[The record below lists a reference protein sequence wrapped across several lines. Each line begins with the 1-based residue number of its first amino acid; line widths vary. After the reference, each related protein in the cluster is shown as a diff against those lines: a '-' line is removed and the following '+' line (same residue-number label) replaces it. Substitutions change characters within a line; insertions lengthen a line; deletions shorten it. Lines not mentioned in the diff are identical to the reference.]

1 MLINSVLL
9 GMFGGQEL
17 LIILVI
23 VLLLFGGS
31 KIPQL
36 MRGLGRGMNEY
47 NKAKDGLLG
56 DLDDDGKTT
65 PKSTTQDK
73 ETKNDEKETKN

>member
-56 DLDDDGKTT
+56 DLDEKEKPT
-65 PKSTTQDK
+65 PKSTPED
-73 ETKNDEKETKN
+73 EVKNNEKETKN